1 MTLVA
6 RVLAPW
12 LAALLVILAGSAGRP
27 AGGAEVLRIGVN
39 LGYPPFGHADAQGQ
53 PAGFDIDI
61 ARALCAA
68 MAKTCRLV
76 VIDWEDNVTAL
87 LLKRIDAVVASMS
100 ITEERK
106 RLVAFTNRYYR
117 TPMQFVARRGFDRPI
132 TADGL
137 RGLKVGV
144 ASDTTAERYMRQTF
158 GTGVELVLDP
168 DQEKLSRA
176 LAAGQLDLMLAD
188 SLAMWSV
195 TNSDLGRGFEFVGSP
210 IYVNEDI
217 GIAVRKQDDAL
228 RQQLNQAIARIR
240 IDGTYQKINARYFP
254 FSIY

>member
-1 MTLVA
+1 MAFVPKALM
-6 RVLAPW
+6 PW
-12 LAALLVILAGSAGRP
+12 LAALALVLAPPGHRA
-27 AGGAEVLRIGVN
+27 ANAADVVRIGVN
-39 LGYPPFGHADAQGQ
+39 LGYPPFGYADAQGQ

-76 VIDWEDNVTAL
+76 VVDWEDNITAL
-87 LLKRIDAVVASMS
+87 LLKRVDAVVASMS

-117 TPMQFVARRGFDRPI
+117 TPMQFVARRGFDRSI
-132 TADGL
+132 TVEGL

-158 GTGVELVLDP
+158 GAGVELVLDP

-195 TNSDLGRGFEFVGSP
+195 TKSDLGKDFEFVGHP
-210 IYVNEDI
+210 VYVDEDI
-217 GIAVRKQDDAL
+217 AIAVRKEDDAL
-228 RQQLNQAIARIR
+228 RQRLNQAIARIR